1 VGSPR
6 PLASD
11 DPASSL
17 ARLVGDRVVILHSPA
32 GPPAAQELS
41 GKDVDCAVSGLDPW
55 WPLRLPKEWRL
66 CQFSQYDLRGWFW
79 VLDRKGEL
87 LHLDTIDDSLGLGR
101 DGFPTT
107 FVRHTETTEASP
119 ALRATYLA
127 LKRLRKGIRADVEWA
142 RIRMHA
148 GDDWVAFRS
157 CLERMAGPRLARMLD
172 EFVRE
177 AKITD
182 DRRWHRARALQVARR
197 FRTPSRTLMAG
208 VHQVRRI
215 AGRLAQPTGWVVL
228 IVGPDGSGKS
238 TLAQTLID
246 GFSGVFR
253 RDSRLHWRPGVLPR
267 PGALI
272 GRAAADPTTPHA
284 RQPHGRVISLA
295 LLVYTWADFAI
306 GGWLRIW
313 PLKLRTALVV
323 WERGWWDL
331 EVDPRR
337 YRLDVPSWLVRLLGR
352 LIPHPNAVFV
362 LNAAPSLLMARKAE
376 LPEEELRRQLAAWR
390 PTIPK
395 RVPTVRLD
403 ASGSFEEVATEARAQ
418 ALRMLEGRAVS
429 RLGSGWT
436 QIGVRTTRWWLPR
449 GPWRTAVAGLNVYQP
464 IAPRSRVGW
473 EMARATALLGAF
485 RLLPRGAPPPREV
498 REALAPH
505 IPPRSTIAVSRANHP
520 GRYIAA
526 IVDDHGRCRM
536 IAKIAT
542 ETAGKEALRREA
554 EAIDEL
560 GHLLVP
566 PVAAPRILANE
577 PGLLL
582 LKAVSWRSRARP
594 WRLEE
599 EVARALGAFFRN
611 NADANGALAG
621 AAHGDCAP
629 WNLLRTEDGWV
640 LVDWEAVMESAP
652 PFYDLCHYMI
662 QGHTLLGRPQWGPL
676 MRGFKDGAGWVGAAV
691 RAYAEGAGLEA
702 ENALEFLGSYLQRSR
717 SIKETEGDFAGGRT
731 RFRLLH
737 QLAK

>member
-1 VGSPR
+1 MDSPR
-6 PLASD
+6 PASD
-11 DPASSL
+11 DPASPL
-17 ARLVGDRVVILHSPA
+17 ARLVGDHVVILHSPA
-32 GPPAAQELS
+32 GLPAGQELS
-41 GKDVDCAVSGLDPW
+41 GKDIDCAVSGLDTW
-55 WPLRLPKEWRL
+55 WPLRLPQDWLL

-79 VLDRKGEL
+79 VLDREGEL

-101 DGFPTT
+101 DGIPTN
-107 FVRHTETTEASP
+107 FVRHTDTMEASP

-148 GDDWVAFRS
+148 ADDWVAFRS

-177 AKITD
+177 TRITD
-182 DRRWHRARALQVARR
+182 DRRWHLARALQIVHR

-208 VHQVRRI
+208 LHQVRRI
-215 AGRLAQPTGWVVL
+215 AGRVVQPTGWVVL

-246 GFSGVFR
+246 RFSGFFR
-253 RDSRLHWRPGVLPR
+253 RESRLHWRPGVLPR
-267 PGALI
+267 PGAFL
-272 GRAAADPTTPHA
+272 GRAAADPTTPHS
-284 RQPHGRVISLA
+284 RPPHGRLISLA
-295 LLVYTWADFAI
+295 LLAYIWADFAI

-313 PLKLRTALVV
+313 PLKVRTALIV

-337 YRLDVPSWLVRLLGR
+337 YRLDVPGWLVRVLGK
-352 LIPHPNAVFV
+352 LIPHPDAVFM
-362 LNAAPSLLMARKAE
+362 LEAPPELLRARKAE
-376 LPEEELRRQLAAWR
+376 LPEDELRRQLAAWLKIR
-390 PTIPK
+390 
-395 RVPTVRLD
+395 RHVPTVRLD
-403 ASGSFEEVATEARAQ
+403 ASRPFEEVAIEARAQ

-449 GPWRTAVAGLNVYQP
+449 GPWRTAVAGLHVYQP
-464 IAPRSRVGW
+464 IRPRSRLGW
-473 EMARATALLGAF
+473 EMARTMASLGAF
-485 RLLPRGAPPPREV
+485 QLLPRGEPPPRRV

-505 IPPRSTIAVSRANHP
+505 LPPRSTIAVSRANHP
-520 GRYIAA
+520 GRYVAA
-526 IVDDHGRCRM
+526 IVDDRGHCRG

-542 ETAGKEALRREA
+542 ETAGEDALRREA
-554 EAIDEL
+554 EAIEKL
-560 GHLLVP
+560 GHLLEP
-566 PVAAPRILANE
+566 PIAAPRVLAFV

-582 LKAVSWRSRARP
+582 LEAVSWRPRASP
-594 WRLEE
+594 LRLEE
-599 EVARALGAFFRN
+599 DVARALGAFFRN
-611 NADANGALAG
+611 TARANGALAG

-629 WNLLRTEDGWV
+629 WNLLRAEDGWV
-640 LVDWEAVMESAP
+640 LVDWEAVMDSAP
-652 PFYDLCHYMI
+652 PFYDLCHYLI
-662 QGHTLLGRPQWGPL
+662 QGHTLLGRPQWGSL
-676 MRGFKDGAGWVGAAV
+676 MRGFKNGAGWVGAAV
-691 RAYAEGAGLEA
+691 RAYAEGAGLED

-737 QLAK
+737 QLAE